1 MKKFKL
7 LLLTLISVFVLI
19 SCSSAPITG
28 RQQLK
33 FVDDEKLA
41 SESSA
46 AYSEFIAQVKQ
57 QNLLANSTNDGKRVT
72 AVGNKLAVAVE
83 KYLR

>member
-41 SESSA
+41 NESAA
-46 AYSEFIAQVKQ
+46 AYSDFIAQAK
-57 QNLLANSTNDGKRVT
+57 
-72 AVGNKLAVAVE
+72 
-83 KYLR
+83 

>member
-1 MKKFKL
+1 MKKLKL
-7 LLLTLISVFVLI
+7 LLLTLVSIFVLV

-41 SESSA
+41 NESSA
-46 AYSEFIAQVKQ
+46 AYSDFIAQAKQ

-72 AVGNKLAVAVE
+72 NVGNKLSGSSRKVP
-83 KYLR
+83 

>member
-1 MKKFKL
+1 MTKAVKNNKILKENKKSGGIWVKKFKL

-46 AYSEFIAQVKQ
+46 AYS
-57 QNLLANSTNDGKRVT
+57 NL
-72 AVGNKLAVAVE
+72 
-83 KYLR
+83 

>member
-1 MKKFKL
+1 MKKLKL
-7 LLLTLISVFVLI
+7 LLLTLVSIFVLV

-41 SESSA
+41 NESAA
-46 AYSEFIAQVKQ
+46 AYSDFIAQAK
-57 QNLLANSTNDGKRVT
+57 
-72 AVGNKLAVAVE
+72 
-83 KYLR
+83 